1 MTSQGPPHTHCH
13 ANVCKLATTQRQD
26 SGVCA
31 CVCMCAH
38 VCVCACMH
46 VCVRAYV
53 DRDTNKKIETEMDPG
68 QQELSSYLCL
78 LQASLVV
85 QTVKNLPAMQE
96 TSVRSLGWEGP
107 LEKEMA
113 THSSTLAWRIL
124 LWTEEPGSLQ
134 SMGSQRVSDTSQMTV
149 MLHPLFILK

>member
-1 MTSQGPPHTHCH
+1 MCVR
-13 ANVCKLATTQRQD
+13 A
-26 SGVCA
+26 CA
-31 CVCMCAH
+31 CVHMCVHAR
-38 VCVCACMH
+38 VCVYACACACACM
-46 VCVRAYV
+46 CVRACV
-53 DRDTNKKIETEMDPG
+53 DRDTNKKTETEMDPG

-78 LQASLVV
+78 PQASLVV

-96 TSVRSLGWEGP
+96 TRVRSLGWEGP